1 VVLGVVLYDTFHP
14 FPPAP
19 FNWIVL
25 TAGLSIV
32 VGLIIAR
39 LPNVRD
45 NLHRSPLL
53 RAVARSSN

>member
-1 VVLGVVLYDTFHP
+1 VVLYDTFHP

-45 NLHRSPLL
+45 NLKRSPLL

>member
-1 VVLGVVLYDTFHP
+1 VVLYDTFHP

-19 FNWIVL
+19 FSWIVL

-32 VGLIIAR
+32 VGVIIAR